1 MNMNM
6 NMNEQDQTQES
17 IKHRKLSD
25 EALGLILLFAAIPL
39 IAYIKWVY
47 DDHVLLGAL
56 GSAVLAAAA
65 IVLRKRFS

>member
-1 MNMNM
+1 M
-6 NMNEQDQTQES
+6 NMNEQNQMQES
-17 IKHRKLSD
+17 IKHKKLSD

-39 IAYIKWVY
+39 IAYIKWVH

-56 GSAVLAAAA
+56 ASIVLAAAA

>member
-56 GSAVLAAAA
+56 ASAVLAAAA